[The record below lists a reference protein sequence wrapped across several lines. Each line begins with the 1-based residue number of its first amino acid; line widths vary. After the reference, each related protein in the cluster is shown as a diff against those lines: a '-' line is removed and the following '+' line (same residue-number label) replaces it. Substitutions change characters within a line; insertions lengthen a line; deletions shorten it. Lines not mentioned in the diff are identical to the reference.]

1 MKFRDSSLTH
11 GMRNLN
17 SSSRTKII
25 DNIPHPKE
33 YKMNRLKTN
42 NSPFFSWIPYLVFF
56 IASFIYFGF
65 FADYIFF
72 YREKSSLFIFSSDFL
87 FENLHQPGGLLIYLG
102 KFFSTFFY
110 YPLDGAVIVSAII
123 TLIILLI
130 SKIIGFLTG
139 KKPKFVPFII
149 GVALFYLQTDY
160 RFLLFN
166 NLGLLLQLAFFYLVI
181 RYLSFFKGWII
192 ILITPL
198 WYFATGGFALL
209 FSLLLT
215 FWFAFNKEKKGWI
228 KIIALW
234 CLNLITFYIS
244 KEFLFFQTGKT
255 LLLFPFSKLNTGPET
270 VIFLSVALILSLLPL
285 IARIK
290 FSLPERLKVNDFV
303 ADLIITTIISIFL
316 VTIGIKQSDKKTREY
331 FHVEKLFYQNKFD
344 EVIAYNTAN
353 PSTNSLTIFFNNIAL
368 CEKDKLNDLLF
379 HFPQSP
385 DGRTLF
391 LKWDIVGEILKRGG
405 YFYYTIGMINEAHRW
420 AFENMVMKGHSPE
433 GLKMLIRT
441 DLINGNYEV
450 ASSYINILKKT
461 LFYREEAKTFEKLL
475 FNDAAINA
483 DPELGEKRKNRL
495 ETDFF
500 TIIDDPYINIERILA
515 NDSLNKKA
523 FEYKMA
529 FMLLKKNY
537 KGIANELPKFESFGF
552 TTLPA
557 HIEEAVIAL
566 SVLNKG
572 KLPELGNIRIS
583 KKTEIRWNQYIQVL
597 KLYGTDSKA
606 AEPALRRQFGDTYWY
621 YVFYR

>member
-1 MKFRDSSLTH
+1 MNQIK
-11 GMRNLN
+11 LN
-17 SSSRTKII
+17 YNT
-25 DNIPHPKE
+25 
-33 YKMNRLKTN
+33 
-42 NSPFFSWIPYLVFF
+42 FFSWIPHLVFF
-56 IASFIYFGF
+56 IGSFIYFGF
-65 FADYIFF
+65 FANYIFF
-72 YREKSSLFIFSSDFL
+72 PQEKSSLFIFSSDFL
-87 FENLHQPGGLLIYLG
+87 LENLHQPGGLLIYLG

-110 YPLDGAVIVSAII
+110 YPLAGAVIVSVII
-123 TLIILLI
+123 TLIVLSI

-139 KKPKFVPFII
+139 KNAKLFPLII
-149 GVALFYLQTDY
+149 GVTLFYLQTDY

-166 NLGLLLQLAFFYLVI
+166 NLELLLQLAFFCLLI
-181 RYLSFFKGWII
+181 RYLFFLKGWII

-209 FSLLLT
+209 LSLLLT
-215 FWFAFNKEKKGWI
+215 FCFALNKEEGGWI
-228 KIIALW
+228 RIPALW
-234 CLNLITFYIS
+234 CLNLVTFYIS
-244 KEFLFFQTGKT
+244 KEFLFFQSGKT

-270 VIFLSVALILSLLPL
+270 IIFLSVALILSLLPL

-290 FSLPERLKVNDFV
+290 FSLPERLKVNDF
-303 ADLIITTIISIFL
+303 AAGLIITTFIPIFL
-316 VTIGIKQSDKKTREY
+316 VTIGIKQSDKKTKEY
-331 FHVEKLFYQNKFD
+331 FHVEKLFYQNNFD
-344 EVIAYNTAN
+344 EVISYNTAN

-385 DGRTLF
+385 DGKTLF

-450 ASSYINILKKT
+450 AGSYINILKKT
-461 LFYREEAKTFEKLL
+461 LFYRKEAKTFEKLL

-495 ETDFF
+495 KTDFF
-500 TIIDDPYINIERILA
+500 TISDDPYINIERILA

-529 FMLLKKNY
+529 FILLKKNY
-537 KGIANELPKFESFGF
+537 KGIADNLHKFESFGF
-552 TTLPA
+552 TTLPV
-557 HIEEAVIAL
+557 HIEEAVLAL
-566 SVLNKG
+566 AASDKG
-572 KLPELGNIRIS
+572 NLPDLGNLQIS
-583 KKTEIRWNQYIQVL
+583 KDTELRWNQFLSAL
-597 KLYGTDSKA
+597 KLYNNDIRS
-606 AEPALRRQFGDTYWY
+606 AEPTLKRRFGDTFWY